1 MLSLQF
7 VYLLLENDPLNELT
21 QSWNYH
27 GLSTKSNKSPWQLW
41 IVGVLSNS
49 HTDLVA
55 VDNELQ
61 DEQSCM
67 NEFGID
73 EEEDTP
79 ELQACKDVSVPE
91 CPIKMSD
98 KQEEVLRRIPGS
110 ITDDKYGIQQYFSTV
125 DYMKSLH

>member
-1 MLSLQF
+1 
-7 VYLLLENDPLNELT
+7 
-21 QSWNYH
+21 
-27 GLSTKSNKSPWQLW
+27 
-41 IVGVLSNS
+41 
-49 HTDLVA
+49 
-55 VDNELQ
+55 
-61 DEQSCM
+61 M

-125 DYMKSLH
+125 DYMKSLHWRQLMCLASKLVSTKVWAAERERSG